1 MEINCRGSIPECDLV
16 TAQPLKAISA
26 ALIILANMRRE
37 LRVPRAEAAG
47 DALNEDFGVGT
58 NKEGY
63 VKFSIPNL

>member
-1 MEINCRGSIPECDLV
+1 MNSV

-47 DALNEDFGVGT
+47 DALNEDFGVGI
-58 NKEGY
+58 NKEGH
-63 VKFSIPNL
+63 VKLSIPNL